1 MKESFWG
8 YWLVILG
15 IFVVVIMLLIQNI
28 TSNSTQDYYSIKEI
42 SEAAM
47 VDAVDLGYYRDFG
60 ELKINKEKYIESF
73 LRRFAEIAGSTSNYD
88 IVFTAIYETPP
99 KASVEITSSTA
110 SYVIASDSTQFDLT
124 TRVDAILEMG
134 T

>member
-47 VDAVDLGYYRDFG
+47 VDAVDLGYYRDYG

-110 SYVIASDSTQFDLT
+110 SYVSASDSTQVDLT

>member
-47 VDAVDLGYYRDFG
+47 VDAVDLGYYRDYG

-124 TRVDAILEMG
+124 NRVDAILEMG
-134 T
+134 S